1 MTIGVVGSRGR
12 LGAAI
17 LALAGE
23 RRVAVGLERWRGGER
38 RTAPPDVVLDV
49 SHRSALRDSAD
60 LARALGV
67 ALVVGTSGR
76 GADDDALLRG
86 LADRVPVL
94 VADNFSLGHF
104 VQARVA
110 ELVARTSRLAGA
122 AEIAV
127 VDRHPVTK
135 RDAPSGT
142 ARRLAHLLERGGAG
156 AVRVES
162 LRHGPPVSDHRIALT
177 LDCETVTIDHA
188 VSGLRAMAAGALLA
202 AAWAARPVPPGHYTM
217 DDVYAA

>member
-1 MTIGVVGSRGR
+1 VTIGVVGSRGR

-60 LARALGV
+60 LA
-67 ALVVGTSGR
+67 
-76 GADDDALLRG
+76 RG